1 MSLGTKTDFAGRD
14 GFHWWIGEVED
25 HMDPAQLG
33 RVKVRI
39 IGWYT
44 DSKTREDGSGSY
56 LQTLPT
62 EMLPWATVL
71 LPTDKP
77 QTKNAGT
84 TTELQPGA
92 QVLGFFLDG
101 EEAQLPC
108 VMGSFRSFRKPE
120 GNPSGQD
127 SRGSDNEMSRTMV
140 ADPKIANENATD
152 TATQKSYNNEPALG
166 GHPFAKSQGQTPGSI
181 TGGEEASRGAVSRA
195 EVETP
200 FNVFTNPIGVPSM
213 EGGIA
218 NGFKGPLDDGFMK
231 DLKRMLTE
239 MGMAVGSVA
248 KSSDGNMV
256 SAITGHVIQGKAIL
270 NQLSNLTNF
279 ITNAISGM
287 LAPFK
292 EWLAQQMQQ
301 AIETLMGL
309 VSSFVPLVIVKKI
322 MDIINQIISEIFC
335 AEPPGFLTAISDIM
349 GDLGGFMDSIMDFVL
364 DQIDNMIAGV
374 LDFVEKAM
382 SGIQRQICKALNKFN
397 KIADIVLGAL
407 NTFKQAGKAIEDL
420 KNMKEIF
427 QLNFSALNWGS
438 VLDIIAAI
446 VGIIAGFVKC
456 GRKVREPRSKGW
468 LPLLGT
474 TECSNIGDALGGP
487 GGGDYGDCGS
497 DSFGGSAGGNI
508 FDSYFQEM
516 NPFLMQTQQFLN
528 GARDIDD
535 ATPGK
540 EKRVRSGPGGVTTFE
555 DKRGN
560 QHKNVPNNE
569 TAIYGRDLV
578 QNVKNNLVHTIE
590 GDYYLKVMGDFHL
603 EVAGSVNEH
612 TSNGPSAKAEA
623 KGGKKGFFGGK
634 SDKWLDQTISSALKS
649 AGGGKNFNVK
659 TGQKEA
665 KSAQTK
671 AGDHDISYQGDI
683 TIQGSRIELKGIN
696 AINID
701 APEVNTSANAISLKA
716 TGEIIN
722 EANWITSF
730 LACGRFDIVGIFS
743 SALTSAVTGQYSLVK
758 GAIVDVAMDLPFPGP
773 TPASQIRMT
782 VGQNSPS
789 AMADIVTGGSPGAH
803 MTMVA
808 TSTGGIGEIV
818 TGGQGAIINQVT
830 TGLVSYGVGTGLAA
844 LGSGLG
850 PTQIYGLPVMLN

>member
-44 DSKTREDGSGSY
+44 DSKTRDDGSGSY

-108 VMGSFRSFRKPE
+108 VLGSFRSFRKPE
-120 GNPSGQD
+120 GNPSGED

-140 ADPKIANENATD
+140 ADPKVANENATD
-152 TATQKSYNNEPALG
+152 TPTQKSYNNEPALG
-166 GHPFAKSQGQTPGSI
+166 GAPFVKAQGQTPGSV

-200 FNVFTNPIGVPSM
+200 FNVFTNPIGVPSTA
-213 EGGIA
+213 GGIA

-231 DLKRMLTE
+231 DLKRMLTDV
-239 MGMAVGSVA
+239 GMAVGSVA
-248 KSSDGNMV
+248 KGSDGSMV

-322 MDIINQIISEIFC
+322 MDIINQIISQIFC
-335 AEPPGFLTAISDIM
+335 AEPPGFLTAISGIM
-349 GDLGGFMDSIMDFVL
+349 GDLGGFMDSIMDYVL
-364 DQIDNMIAGV
+364 DQVDNMIAGV
-374 LDFVEKAM
+374 LDFVENAM
-382 SGIQRQICKALNKFN
+382 SGIQRQICKALNAFN
-397 KIADIVLGAL
+397 KIADVVLGAL

-420 KNMKEIF
+420 KNMQEIF
-427 QLNFSALNWGS
+427 QLNFTSLNWGS
-438 VLDIIAAI
+438 VLDIIAMI

-456 GRKVREPRSKGW
+456 GRKVREPRAKSW

-474 TECSNIGDALGGP
+474 TECSDIGDALGGP
-487 GGGDYGDCGS
+487 GGGNYGDCGAS
-497 DSFGGSAGGNI
+497 SFGGSAGGNI

-560 QHKNVPNNE
+560 THKNVPNNE

-603 EVAGSVNEH
+603 EVAGSMNEH
-612 TSNGPSAKAEA
+612 TSNGAGAKAEA
-623 KGGKKGFFGGK
+623 KGGDSGFFGGK
-634 SDKWLDQTISSALKS
+634 SDKWLDQTIGKALKS
-649 AGGGKNFNVK
+649 SGGGKNFDVK
-659 TGQKEA
+659 TGEKEA

-701 APEVNTSANAISLKA
+701 APEVNTSANAISHKA

-782 VGQNSPS
+782 VGQSGPS

-844 LGSGLG
+844 LGAGLG